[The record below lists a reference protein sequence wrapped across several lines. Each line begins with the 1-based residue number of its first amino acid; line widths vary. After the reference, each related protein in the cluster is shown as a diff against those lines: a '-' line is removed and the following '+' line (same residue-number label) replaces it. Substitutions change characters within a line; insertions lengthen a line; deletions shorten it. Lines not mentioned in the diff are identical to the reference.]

1 MAWVFLSHSVCA
13 QEPAL
18 DLSGETVVVYNPDF
32 PQSRDLAEYYA
43 EKRGIPKERLIGLP
57 LPIHMIRDLNNEG

>member
-1 MAWVFLSHSVCA
+1 MDCLLLGPRSPAQEPG

-32 PQSRDLAEYYA
+32 SQSRDLAEYYA
-43 EKRGIPKERLIGLP
+43 SKRGIPKERLIGL
-57 LPIHMIRDLNNEG
+57 LSAAKQ